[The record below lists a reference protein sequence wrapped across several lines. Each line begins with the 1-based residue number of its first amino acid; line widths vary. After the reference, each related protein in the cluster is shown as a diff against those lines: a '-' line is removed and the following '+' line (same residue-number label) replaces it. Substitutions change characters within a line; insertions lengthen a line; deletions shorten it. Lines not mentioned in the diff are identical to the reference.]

1 MSQKD
6 PIIFGKQKLVF
17 NSAKNKYDSD
27 EENYICNN
35 VIKINSENNS
45 FNENESCDTA
55 TSNAI
60 ISRDSNSSNISSN
73 QNNIG
78 NINIVINN
86 NTQLNNKFISNKNTK
101 SFLEGNKII
110 PDIKKIYTNEER
122 NDLLSF
128 HIKKALSQMEK
139 DYFLNN
145 ISGNNKSYRNKYN
158 YCEYFF
164 SSGINKIWENND
176 ENL

>member
-27 EENYICNN
+27 EENFLC
-35 VIKINSENNS
+35 NNS

-55 TSNAI
+55 ISNAI
-60 ISRDSNSSNISSN
+60 ISRDSNSSNIS
-73 QNNIG
+73 QNNVNN
-78 NINIVINN
+78 NINIIINT
-86 NTQLNNKFISNKNTK
+86 NTQLNYSINSNSNKSTK
-101 SFLEGNKII
+101 SFLEENKKI
-110 PDIKKIYTNEER
+110 PDVKKIYTNEQR
-122 NDLLSF
+122 NDLLSI
-128 HIKKALSQMEK
+128 HIKQALNQMQKE
-139 DYFLNN
+139 YFLNN
-145 ISGNNKSYRNKYN
+145 INGNNNSYRNKYN

-164 SSGINKIWENND
+164 SSDSYKIWENND